1 MQLKAIKQG
10 NTLKIKEELN
20 LVDGE
25 EIIISINNYQL
36 QQSKPSITWDDFTE
50 VIGAWSDDENI
61 TEVFKE
67 IDQERHQD
75 LGREVNL

>member
-50 VIGAWSDDENI
+50 VIGAWSDDDNI

-67 IDQERHQD
+67 IDQERHED
-75 LGREVNL
+75 FGREVNL